1 MQAEWAAQS
10 AGFGTSTYGPLYPIQ
25 ASNGIGGPP
34 PPSPPRYVNALGQNR
49 PNPFNPETT
58 IPYSLADRGRVVI
71 RIYDVAGRLAR
82 TLVDKVEIPGLHAA
96 PWNGRTDDGS
106 PSASG
111 VYFYRIEY
119 PDGTLSSKK
128 MVLLR

>member
-1 MQAEWAAQS
+1 
-10 AGFGTSTYGPLYPIQ
+10 
-25 ASNGIGGPP
+25 
-34 PPSPPRYVNALGQNR
+34 
-49 PNPFNPETT
+49 
-58 IPYSLADRGRVVI
+58 
-71 RIYDVAGRLAR
+71 
-82 TLVDKVEIPGLHAA
+82 VDKVEIPGLHAA